1 MSLFDFNNR
10 VVVIAGASSGLGAD
24 AARAFAEH
32 GASVAILARRKDRLD
47 QLAEEINAK
56 DGGRVFAVQAD
67 VSDEESVKKAV
78 DTIVEHYGKID
89 ILFNNAGVA
98 VGGSVET
105 LSDDDWD
112 KAINVNLKGIIHMSK
127 YVLPVMKNNKYGR
140 IINTASINAI
150 LADKPEALWRHS
162 YNTTKAGVIGLTK
175 GMAASYTQYGITVN
189 AVCPGLFESEMTKDT
204 LFKAQDFL
212 NMYNALT
219 PAGRPAARGELN
231 GPLLFFASEGAS
243 YVSGQYLL
251 VDGGFSIV

>member
-1 MSLFDFNNR
+1 MSLFDFKDR
-10 VVVIAGASSGLGAD
+10 VAVIAGASSGLGAD

-47 QLAEEINAK
+47 ELAEEINAK
-56 DGGRVFAVQAD
+56 EAGKAFSVQCD

-89 ILFNNAGVA
+89 ILFNNAGIA

-127 YVLPVMKNNKYGR
+127 YVIPVMKNYKYGR